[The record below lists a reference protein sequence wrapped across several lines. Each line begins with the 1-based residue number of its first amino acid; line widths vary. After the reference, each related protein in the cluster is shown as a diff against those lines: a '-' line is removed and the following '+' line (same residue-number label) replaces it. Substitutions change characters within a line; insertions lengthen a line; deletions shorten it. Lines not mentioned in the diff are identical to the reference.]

1 VPFPRI
7 SPQPPAVSICGLSTD
22 KQFQS
27 GFFNDVNSKV
37 VQTKHGASG
46 GDIAKYALAL
56 LLVGAGVFAF
66 YWFASQWPTPVR
78 VLAVF
83 GGLVLGAVVF
93 LTTAKGVQTRE
104 FLGESR
110 FELRKVVWPTRQEAL
125 RTTWVVIAV
134 VIIISLILALFD
146 VIIQWAVKF
155 LLGQ

>member
-1 VPFPRI
+1 M
-7 SPQPPAVSICGLSTD
+7 
-22 KQFQS
+22 
-27 GFFNDVNSKV
+27 NSKV

-66 YWFASQWPTPVR
+66 YWFANQWPTPVR

-93 LTTAKGVQTRE
+93 LTTAKGAQTRE

-110 FELRKVVWPTRQEAL
+110 FELRKVVWPTR
-125 RTTWVVIAV
+125 
-134 VIIISLILALFD
+134 
-146 VIIQWAVKF
+146 
-155 LLGQ
+155 